1 MTLSAGS
8 RLGPYEI
15 VSPLGAGGM
24 GEVYRAR
31 DTRLDRTV
39 AIKVL
44 PEHLSA
50 SPETRQRFEREA
62 RMISQLSHPHICAL
76 YDVGR
81 DGDIEYLVMEY
92 LEGQT
97 LADRL
102 AKGPFSL
109 DQTLRCGMEIA
120 DALGKAHRQGIVHR
134 DLKPANAMLTRS
146 GVKLLDFGLAKAMEP
161 AISPAGMTALPTRAD
176 LTQEGTILGTL
187 QYMAPE
193 QLEEKDADARTDIFA
208 LGATLYEMATGR
220 KAFTGSTK
228 ASLISAILRD
238 DPPPISQVQPLSPPA
253 LDRVVRTCLAK
264 DPEDRWQSAADIKR
278 ELQWVAEAS
287 ATGVAAPASV
297 TSTRRIRE
305 RLAWTAFAL
314 ATAAALILLGSL
326 YLRRKPESSLL
337 FQSSILPPEQA
348 QFAFQGSPPAVSPD
362 GRRIAFAAGPPNALR
377 RLWVRSFEGS
387 VAQPLPGTEGGS
399 CPFWSPDSR
408 FLGFFAD
415 GKLKKMDVTGGTPQI
430 LADAPGGRGGT
441 WSREGIILFG
451 TYGPLHRVP
460 ESGGASSPVTRW
472 DEERG
477 GVGHYWPVFLPDG
490 RHFLYQQYLGPSGSN
505 QDSPFG
511 LYLGS
516 LDSKD
521 EKELMRLRANVAY
534 APASDGSSVGHLL
547 YLQARALVARPFD
560 TRRLEFTGEAVPIA
574 EQVKLFGS
582 SSTAVFSVSANGV
595 LVYQSGTDAVT
606 SDLRWFDRSGKY
618 LESLGE
624 PGDYGHP
631 RISHDGR
638 RVVFVVTDRQ
648 SSDTDLWLYDF
659 ARHARTRLTFG
670 PAVNIMPVWSPDD
683 SRIVFASNREGTHQL
698 YQRLTSGA
706 GQDELVLGS
715 KTSFRWPTDW
725 SPEGHIAIHSRE
737 MKSMGT
743 LDVGVVSVADW
754 KATTLL
760 GTPFDERTAQFSPD
774 GRWLAYASDETGEFE
789 IYVQPFPGPGQK
801 WQVSTDGGAY
811 PRWRRDGKEIFF
823 LKFPEKTLMAAE
835 VKPGSTFAVGEPKAL
850 FQTQIKRTD
859 FGTQYDVP
867 PDGSRF
873 LINTLVDE
881 GKTEALTV
889 VQNWTVG
896 LKK

>member
-50 SPETRQRFEREA
+50 SPEIRQRFEREA
-62 RMISQLSHPHICAL
+62 RTISQLSHPHICAL

-81 DGDIEYLVMEY
+81 DGEIEYLVMEY

-102 AKGPFSL
+102 AKGPFPL

-120 DALGKAHRQGIVHR
+120 DALDKAHRQGIVHR

-161 AISPAGMTALPTRAD
+161 ATSPAGMTALPTRAD

-220 KAFTGSTK
+220 KAFTGSTQ

-238 DPPPISQVQPLSPPA
+238 DPPPISQVQPMSPPA

-287 ATGVAAPASV
+287 AAGAAAPASV
-297 TSTRRIRE
+297 ASKRHSRE
-305 RLAWTAFAL
+305 RLAWTGFAL
-314 ATAAALILLGSL
+314 AAAAALVFGFLS
-326 YLRRKPESSLL
+326 LRREPEPGLV
-337 FQSSILPPEQA
+337 FRASILPPA
-348 QFAFQGSPPAVSPD
+348 NTRFAFHGSPPALSPD
-362 GRRIAFAAGPPNALR
+362 GRRIAFEAGPPNAR
-377 RLWVRSFEGS
+377 SRLWVRSFEAS
-387 VAQPLPGTEGGS
+387 DAQPLPGTEGGC

-408 FLGFFAD
+408 FIGFFAD
-415 GKLKKMDVTGGTPQI
+415 GKLKRINLTGGTPQT
-430 LADAPGGRGGT
+430 LADAPGRHGGT
-441 WSREGIILFG
+441 WSREGVILF
-451 TYGPLHRVP
+451 TTDGPLHRVP
-460 ESGGASSPVTRW
+460 ESGGASSPVTRV

-477 GVGHYWPVFLPDG
+477 ELAHTWPVFLPDG
-490 RHFLYQQYLGPSGSN
+490 RHFLYQRYLGPTESK
-505 QDSPFG
+505 QVLFG

-516 LDSKD
+516 LDSRD
-521 EKELMRLRANVAY
+521 EKELLRVRANVAY
-534 APASDGSSVGHLL
+534 APASDGSSAGYLL
-547 YLQARALVARPFD
+547 YLQARVLVGRPFD
-560 TRRLEFTGEAVPIA
+560 TRRLEFTGEAFPVA
-574 EQVKLFGS
+574 EQVRLFGA
-582 SSTAVFSVSANGV
+582 SSTAIFSVSANRV
-595 LVYQSGTDAVT
+595 LVYQSGSGVEPSELA
-606 SDLRWFDRSGKY
+606 WFDRSGKR
-618 LESLGE
+618 LESVGE
-624 PGDYGHP
+624 PADYNHP

-638 RVVFVVTDRQ
+638 RVVFVVTDTQ
-648 SSDTDLWLYDF
+648 SSDTDLWLYEL
-659 ARHARTRLTFG
+659 ARRAKTRFTFG
-670 PAVNIMPVWSPDD
+670 PGVNIFPVWSPDD
-683 SRIVFASNREGTHQL
+683 SRIVFASNRQGTHEL

-706 GQDELVLGS
+706 GEDELVLGS

-725 SPEGHIAIHSRE
+725 SPDGHIAIQSRDA
-737 MKSMGT
+737 KSKFSV
-743 LDVGVVSVADW
+743 DVGFVSVADR

-760 GTPFDERTAQFSPD
+760 GTPFDERSPQFSPD
-774 GRWLAYASDETGEFE
+774 GRWLAYASDESGRFE
-789 IYVQPFPGPGQK
+789 IYVQPFPGLGQK
-801 WQVSTDGGAY
+801 WQVSTGGGAY

-823 LKFPEKTLMAAE
+823 LKLPEKTLMAAE
-835 VKPGSTFAVGEPKAL
+835 VKPGSTFAVEAPKAL
-850 FQTQIKRTD
+850 FQTQIKWND
-859 FGTQYDVP
+859 FGTQYDVS

-881 GKTEALTV
+881 GMTEALTV
-889 VQNWTVG
+889 VQNWTAG
-896 LKK
+896 RKR